1 MVQGAYQRAKL
12 SCPTEVT
19 VDIIGGKW
27 KSLILTFLL
36 SGPRRFGEISR
47 FLPQASKRMLT
58 LQLRELEEDGVIHRE
73 VYREVPP
80 KVEYSLTECGETLK
94 PILLLMADWG
104 QKHIDNQTE
113 ASSKKERES
122 RLSGDELFL

>member
-1 MVQGAYQRAKL
+1 MHKEAYQNEEP

-19 VDIIGGKW
+19 VGVIGGKW
-27 KSLILTFLL
+27 KTLILTFLL
-36 SGPRRFGEISR
+36 PGPRRFGEISR

-58 LQLRELEEDGVIHRE
+58 LQLRELEKDGVIHRE

-80 KVEYSLTECGETLK
+80 KVEYSLTPCGETLK

-104 QKHIDNQTE
+104 QKQIDHQAE
-113 ASSKKERES
+113 ES
-122 RLSGDELFL
+122 REKKRELVQKRVFW

>member
-1 MVQGAYQRAKL
+1 MRKEAYQNEGPG
-12 SCPTEVT
+12 CPTEVT
-19 VDIIGGKW
+19 VGVIGGKW
-27 KSLILTFLL
+27 KTLILTFLL

-47 FLPQASKRMLT
+47 FLPPASKRMLT

-80 KVEYSLTECGETLK
+80 KVEYSLTPCGETLK

-104 QKHIDNQTE
+104 QKQIDHQAE
-113 ASSKKERES
+113 VSRGKKRELVERGEGS
-122 RLSGDELFL
+122 L